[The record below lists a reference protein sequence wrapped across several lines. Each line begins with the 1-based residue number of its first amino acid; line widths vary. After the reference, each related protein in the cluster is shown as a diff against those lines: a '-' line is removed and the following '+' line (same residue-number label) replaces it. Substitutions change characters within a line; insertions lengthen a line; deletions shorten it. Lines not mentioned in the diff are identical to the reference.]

1 MRCIDKTGPLLNA
14 ADRDH
19 CLQYCVC
26 VALLYGTL
34 TAEHFS
40 DAVAADNRID
50 ELRRKCA
57 VYESPQ
63 YSADYL
69 DHEKRSVANAVQ
81 ARAQE
86 EGGSGGSGL
95 AAETMRLPRATQ
107 VHFEDRSSTPKVEVE
122 FPMGHRQRRAEC
134 FSALERKFMAATAA
148 RFAPDRAARLYD
160 VCLDPLRFDNMP
172 VRPAGGGAPLPAT
185 VVNAVFPPHIVFP
198 LQVPDFLELFRDPP
212 APFLLPSLRPLLDPA
227 PLPVLALG
235 DAVPDAGGVEEGPL
249 GPGGTAARRPPLGSG
264 GPGSGFVPGG
274 GAAGAV
280 KALRL

>member
-1 MRCIDKTGPLLNA
+1 MPTQCR
-14 ADRDH
+14 
-19 CLQYCVC
+19 
-26 VALLYGTL
+26 
-34 TAEHFS
+34 
-40 DAVAADNRID
+40 
-50 ELRRKCA
+50 
-57 VYESPQ
+57 
-63 YSADYL
+63 
-69 DHEKRSVANAVQ
+69 
-81 ARAQE
+81 RAQRRDEEE
-86 EGGSGGSGL
+86 EGIGL
-95 AAETMRLPRATQ
+95 PAETMRLPLAGQ

-160 VCLDPLRFDNMP
+160 VCLDPLRFDKMP
-172 VRPAGGGAPLPAT
+172 VRPAGGSTPLPAT
-185 VVNAVFPPHIVFP
+185 VINAVFPRIFFH

-249 GPGGTAARRPPLGSG
+249 GPGGTAARRPPQGSG